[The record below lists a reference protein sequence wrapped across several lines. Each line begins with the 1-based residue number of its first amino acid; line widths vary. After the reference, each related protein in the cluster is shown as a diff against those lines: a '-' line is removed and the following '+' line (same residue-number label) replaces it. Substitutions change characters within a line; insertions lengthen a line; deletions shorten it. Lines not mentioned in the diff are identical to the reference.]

1 MIRSLR
7 AVPSP
12 EQPGPGPMPQTLLRA
27 LDITISRRV
36 EGLLAGDYRSTLHGE
51 GTELARIRPYVPG
64 DDVRRIDWNVTARTG
79 EPHVRVDLA
88 ERALAT
94 WIVLDT
100 SASMHFGTADRR
112 KMDVAEGVAIAV
124 GHIATRRGN
133 RVGMITFGGP
143 SPRTIP
149 PRQGRVGLLGLMA
162 TLRGQEEPAREHGS
176 LVQALRRAGAAARQ
190 NALVVVVSD
199 FRGELD
205 WKRALLQLA
214 SRHDVVAVEIRD
226 PREQQLPE
234 LGTLWLVD
242 PENGRQLRVN
252 SGDRALR
259 ARFADAAE
267 RERQL
272 VESAIASTGA
282 RHVVLST
289 EGEWLRRLAL
299 FLRRRTA

>member
-1 MIRSLR
+1 
-7 AVPSP
+7 
-12 EQPGPGPMPQTLLRA
+12 
-27 LDITISRRV
+27 
-36 EGLLAGDYRSTLHGE
+36 
-51 GTELARIRPYVPG
+51 
-64 DDVRRIDWNVTARTG
+64 
-79 EPHVRVDLA
+79 
-88 ERALAT
+88 
-94 WIVLDT
+94 
-100 SASMHFGTADRR
+100 TADRR

-162 TLRGQEEPAREHGS
+162 TLRSQEEPAREHGS